1 MKAFVTDKGINN
13 EKKILLRKVTLFL
26 IIKRYR
32 KKINKLFVDAVKG
45 SNIPQFEDPLV
56 NRLTPDVH

>member
-1 MKAFVTDKGINN
+1 MKAFVTNKGINN

-45 SNIPQFEDPLV
+45 LNIPQFEDPLV
-56 NRLTPDVH
+56 NRSTPDVH